1 MRIVPYSNTL
11 ETLAWMD
18 EDNDAPQ
25 TINIAIAKKH
35 EAQDEYIQL
44 IVWFAPAIKCVAYW
58 NKSRELN
65 VTELLTVSDEAF
77 IIVCLISYGCC
88 WMTMHKNLV
97 AAWNN
102 RTDPLEELPVRQYL
116 KYENAFIHE
125 LY

>member
-1 MRIVPYSNTL
+1 MRIVPYSDTL
-11 ETLAWMD
+11 ETLTWMD
-18 EDNDAPQ
+18 EDNEAPD
-25 TINIAIAKKH
+25 TINRAIAEKH

-44 IVWFAPAIKCVAYW
+44 IVWFAPAIKHVAYW
-58 NKSRELN
+58 NKSRESN

-77 IIVCLISYGCC
+77 IIVCLISYGHH

-97 AAWNN
+97 AAQNN